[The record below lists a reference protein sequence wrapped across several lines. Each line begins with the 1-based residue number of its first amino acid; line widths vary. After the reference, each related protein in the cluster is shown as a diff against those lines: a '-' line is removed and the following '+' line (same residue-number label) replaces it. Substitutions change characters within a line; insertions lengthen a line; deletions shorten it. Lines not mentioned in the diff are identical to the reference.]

1 MCFPNSFDS
10 WYKIMLPDV
19 VISSLGETGYIGM
32 LKWMVNVRLKLQ
44 PLINMVDDR
53 IKFQVDIYPE

>member
-32 LKWMVNVRLKLQ
+32 LKHGQCPTETTTTNQ
-44 PLINMVDDR
+44 
-53 IKFQVDIYPE
+53 YG